1 MTDDRDILMET
12 KRREAEAELG
22 TPIDP
27 DEWRSGAVVNP
38 GENPFAAL
46 GLPNAAERDSKSRL
60 AARIKRIVRERDLK
74 QLQVAELT
82 GLSQSDVSK
91 VLRGQLRGFSES
103 RLYDVIAALGYDV
116 RVVVEFR
123 ERADHGAG
131 RVEILE
137 ARSM

>member
-1 MTDDRDILMET
+1 MTDDRDVLMET

-46 GLPNAAERDSKSRL
+46 GLPNAAERDSRSRL

-74 QLQVAELT
+74 QHQVAELT

-91 VLRGQLRGFSES
+91 ILRGQLRGFSES
-103 RLYDVIAALGYDV
+103 RLYDAIAALGYDV
-116 RVVVEFR
+116 RVVVEFH

-137 ARSM
+137 AQSM